1 MERRNIFAAES
12 PVKELEESARR
23 IRRLVR
29 EKNLKYGE
37 IAVITGNLE
46 AYKSIASQVFEES
59 RIPYS
64 VDEKHTILMNPFIEY
79 IRAALEM
86 VTKGFSY
93 ESVFRYL
100 R

>member
-1 MERRNIFAAES
+1 MEISPLLTFWRSIFSAYRRSVYEKKQEEICIFAAES
-12 PVKELEESARR
+12 PVKELEETARR

-59 RIPYS
+59 RIPIS
-64 VDEKHTILMNPFIEY
+64 WMRSTPF
-79 IRAALEM
+79 
-86 VTKGFSY
+86 
-93 ESVFRYL
+93 
-100 R
+100 